1 MRRGVED
8 GNGWGK
14 ALRPSQRVASEKK
27 LSMRQ
32 AAAAAARRIGR
43 RWDTTQRHYYRFHHL
58 HCSRVEN

>member
-1 MRRGVED
+1 MGM
-8 GNGWGK
+8 GGGK
-14 ALRPSQRVASEKK
+14 LSGPASSRVASEKK

-32 AAAAAARRIGR
+32 AAAAAAAWRIGR